1 MGDFTYRF
9 LKKFFK
15 VLILTGL
22 LLAII
27 AISLEV
33 YFVNLRAKRANNYVS
48 LCGYTY
54 LLNYN
59 ADLQRA
65 VNNNTSEGMQLRS
78 NVINFSRSLRLADSE
93 FNFLQELETLN
104 SNFNIT
110 NFALAPQDFGVSYI
124 DVEYIRNHF
133 ADHAIEMLGEYK
145 TLGHFFT
152 DGTYSYSTMGNYI
165 NSTTV
170 HNNGMFEIDPYSIQ
184 IRIVPD
190 PLTGRDYSIYKMNSD
205 DLKKFLYG
213 TTTDDGRDTADVTVT
228 VSNSVVV
235 YLVEFEY
242 DIVIPYFLNS
252 TQLLTGQ
259 YGIRRRVTK
268 QERYFVTR

>member
-27 AISLEV
+27 VIALEV

-59 ADLQRA
+59 GGLQEA
-65 VNNNTSEGMQLRS
+65 VNSNTSEGMQLRS
-78 NVINFSRSLRLADSE
+78 NIINFSRSLRLADSE

-145 TLGHFFT
+145 TSGHFFT
-152 DGTYSYSTMGNYI
+152 DGTDYSKMGNYI

-170 HNNGMFEIDPYSIQ
+170 YNNGMFEIDPYSIQ

-190 PLTGRDYSIYKMNSD
+190 PLTGRDYSIYKMDSD

-213 TTTDDGRDTADVTVT
+213 TTTDDGRDTADITVT

-242 DIVIPYFLNS
+242 DIVIPYFLKS
-252 TQLLTGQ
+252 TQSLMGQ

-268 QERYFVTR
+268 TERYFVTR